1 MIITIDGPAGS
12 GKSTTARAVADE
24 LDFVYLDT
32 GAMYRAVALAVLQ
45 DADDSLR
52 AALEENGSEVPAALD
67 DRLSETLEA
76 QRIEIRYEGDEQRVL
91 LGGTDVSDRIR
102 EGEVGTMA
110 SRVSEFP
117 SVRRK
122 LVDLQRRIGRRQ
134 ERETGGVVLDGRD
147 TGTVVFPEADVKIFM
162 DADLDERARRRRE
175 EYADRGERVSMDD
188 VREEIR
194 ERDRKDRER
203 DVAPLRRADD
213 AVRLDTTNRR
223 FDEQVAFVVRRVKEQ
238 ETQGT

>member
-1 MIITIDGPAGS
+1 
-12 GKSTTARAVADE
+12 
-24 LDFVYLDT
+24 
-32 GAMYRAVALAVLQ
+32 
-45 DADDSLR
+45 
-52 AALEENGSEVPAALD
+52 
-67 DRLSETLEA
+67 
-76 QRIEIRYEGDEQRVL
+76 
-91 LGGTDVSDRIR
+91 
-102 EGEVGTMA
+102 MA

-134 ERETGGVVLDGRD
+134 ERKTGGVVLDGRD

-238 ETQGT
+238 ETRGT